1 MIDGQSSHGTRLS
14 TDTLHPAALSASLS
28 TADSDET
35 EEEMHG

>member
-1 MIDGQSSHGTRLS
+1 MLHGRVAMV
-14 TDTLHPAALSASLS
+14 PACQQIGSAQRLSASLS